1 MDNELIF
8 AKVAC
13 NLKEVTLGITT
24 KEKRQHN
31 LGFGE
36 EIWLKKKTLL
46 NMHTCDETCLFH

>member
-13 NLKEVTLGITT
+13 NLKEVTLGITS

-36 EIWLKKKTLL
+36 EI
-46 NMHTCDETCLFH
+46 